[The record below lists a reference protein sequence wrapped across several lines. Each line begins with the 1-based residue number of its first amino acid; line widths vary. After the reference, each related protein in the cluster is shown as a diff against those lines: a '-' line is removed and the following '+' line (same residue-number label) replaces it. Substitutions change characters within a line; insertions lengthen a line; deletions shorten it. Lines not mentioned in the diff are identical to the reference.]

1 MKTILKYTIG
11 LITFSAFIATT
22 FEAPDAKT
30 QIVWSLSC
38 LLIAYIGLRILI
50 KIAPELTDNE
60 DNQA

>member
-1 MKTILKYTIG
+1 MKTILKYAIG
-11 LITFSAFIATT
+11 LFTFSAFIATT
-22 FEAPDAKT
+22 FEAPNTKT